1 MRSPRRASRGPLRAG
16 HAFHACKWT
25 NGVSGGYLFVGRA
38 RDCGCR
44 GEQGGSPV
52 GRTTNKV
59 FATEVDHQGR
69 SQSRGGPWTGSRHTF
84 SGRKRNMHSPIMPT
98 HGSSEP
104 SLPAHGLSRPIAAAG
119 GANSGA
125 NVSSFAAELRSGEHA
140 LEIEDPPGSPPAEV
154 LDQMEA
160 AGRICRQLLESGQRL
175 RFSIEP
181 EGGVKIELADREGKM
196 RAVSP
201 TEALDIAAGKS
212 PE

>member
-1 MRSPRRASRGPLRAG
+1 
-16 HAFHACKWT
+16 
-25 NGVSGGYLFVGRA
+25 
-38 RDCGCR
+38 
-44 GEQGGSPV
+44 
-52 GRTTNKV
+52 
-59 FATEVDHQGR
+59 
-69 SQSRGGPWTGSRHTF
+69 
-84 SGRKRNMHSPIMPT
+84 MHSPIMPT
-98 HGSSEP
+98 QGSNEP
-104 SLPAHGLSRPIAAAG
+104 TLPIHGLTGSTMPATG
-119 GANSGA
+119 NDPVGNLST
-125 NVSSFAAELRSGEHA
+125 FAAELRSGEHA
-140 LEIEDPPGSPPAEV
+140 LGIEDPPGSPPAEV